1 MIGFILGTS
10 EGREILKIIN
20 KYTDEVVVSTA
31 TEYGG
36 KLLKDFKLKHLN
48 TKPLDKD
55 GIKNLIKEFDI
66 KVLVDA
72 SHPYATEVSKNAIES
87 AKNMEIDYVRFERQ
101 GVLSSSSY
109 KNIIKIKKYDELK
122 EVLKDIEGNILNTT
136 GSKNIKNILNVN
148 SKNRIIHR
156 ILPSSK
162 ILEEVLNL
170 GVKVEDVIAIKGP
183 ISYELNI
190 GFIDQYNAK
199 AIITKDSGNAGGTL
213 EKLKACK
220 DKNIKLIVIEKP
232 KMEYGNTFYDEAKL
246 VKYLVEKYNLN

>member
-10 EGREILKIIN
+10 EGREILKMVN

-31 TEYGG
+31 TSYGG

-55 GIKNLIKEFDI
+55 GLIDLIKEFDI

-72 SHPYATEVSKNAIES
+72 SHPYATEVSKNAMQS
-87 AKNMEIDYVRFERQ
+87 AKDTGIDYIRFERQ
-101 GVLSSSSY
+101 GVLSSSDY
-109 KNIIKIKKYDELK
+109 KNIIRVKGYDDLK
-122 EVLKDIEGNILNTT
+122 EVLKDIDGNILNTT
-136 GSKNIKNILNVN
+136 GSRNIKNILNLN

-170 GVKVEDVIAIKGP
+170 GVDVQDIVAIKGP

-213 EKLKACK
+213 EKLQSAI

-232 KMEYGNTFYDEAKL
+232 KMDYGNTFDDEARL
-246 VKYLVEKYNLN
+246 VKYLVERYNL